1 MQAYTD
7 LTQGTMGN
15 THPEANDNDNDDNNP
30 SNNKRL
36 KLRSIAA
43 QGAGSLVLAL
53 VMLAQPVSATVAS
66 HSTPPQSSSRV
77 AQALPATGAPTY
89 SQYFAPTGKTV
100 SGYFL
105 DTFQRYGLDRI
116 GYPLSNEQQE
126 NGRTVQYFERV
137 RMEYHP
143 ELVSKGFGVLMTRL
157 GADMTQNAPFAPVA
171 SFQANPARTYVPQ
184 TGHSLAE
191 PFRSYWNNNG
201 GLQLFGYPISEPMT
215 QDGLMV
221 QWFER
226 ARFEYHPELKGTG
239 QEIELTQLG
248 RMAYDKQNN
257 QATQFNAQ
265 LVNEKVAPA
274 PPAPPAKQ
282 PAAAQNNLSGMES
295 VVLQA
300 INGQRAAAGLA
311 QVTLDNAIIAL
322 SRARSSDMAA
332 RNYFSHTTPD
342 GMQFLNM
349 LQDRNIPFKYAAE
362 ILARNNYPDDQAA
375 KVAADSY
382 LNSPPHKAI
391 IMEARYTT
399 VGIGYAKSADGM
411 HYFTVIFVQN

>member
-7 LTQGTMGN
+7 LAQEIVGN
-15 THPEANDNDNDDNNP
+15 THPEAHH
-30 SNNKRL
+30 NKRL
-36 KLRSIAA
+36 NLRSIAA
-43 QGAGSLVLAL
+43 HGAGSVVLAL
-53 VMLAQPVSATVAS
+53 IMLAQPVSATIAS
-66 HSTPPQSSSRV
+66 HSTASQGSNRV

-105 DTFQRYGLDRI
+105 GTFQRYGLDHI

-157 GADMTQNAPFAPVA
+157 GAEITQNTPFAPVA
-171 SFQANPARTYVPQ
+171 SFQASPARTYVPQ

-215 QDGLMV
+215 QDGLTV

-226 ARFEYHPELKGTG
+226 ARFEYHPEFKGTG

-248 RMAYDKQNN
+248 RMAYDKSNS
-257 QATQFNAQ
+257 QASQFNAQ
-265 LVNEKVAPA
+265 LVNDKVAPA
-274 PPAPPAKQ
+274 PPVKQ

-295 VVLQA
+295 VVLQT
-300 INGQRAAAGLA
+300 INEQRASAGLA
-311 QVTLDNAIIAL
+311 QVKLDNAVIDL
-322 SRARSSDMAA
+322 SRTRSSDMAA

-342 GMQFLNM
+342 GKQFLNM
-349 LQDRNIPFKYAAE
+349 LQDRNIPFTYAAE

-382 LNSPPHKAI
+382 INSPPHKAI

-399 VGIGYAKSADGM
+399 VGVGYAKSTDGM